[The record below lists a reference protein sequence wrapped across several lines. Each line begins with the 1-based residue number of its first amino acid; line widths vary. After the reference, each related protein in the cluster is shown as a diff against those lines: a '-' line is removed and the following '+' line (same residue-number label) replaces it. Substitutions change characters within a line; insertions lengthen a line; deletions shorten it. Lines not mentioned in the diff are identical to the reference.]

1 MRNQGIDARV
11 KIYDIVKSQLPQF
24 IREDSPKVEK
34 FLEQYYISQE
44 HQGGATDIAENLDQ
58 YLKLDNLIPETVAVD
73 TTLTNSINSTDTTI
87 TVGST
92 KGYPSK
98 YGLFKIDNEII
109 SYESKTDTSFV
120 NCFRGFSAISSYTED
135 GEIIFSS
142 SDANSH
148 DADTSIQNLSA
159 LFLKEFYKELK
170 YSIAPGFED
179 KNFVSDLNVGNFL
192 KEVNS
197 FYKSKGTEESYRML
211 FNVLYGE
218 TPSIVNLEQ
227 FLLKSSSAEFIR
239 REEVIVQSIFEG
251 QSIQSLLGQTIIK
264 ESDSNTTASV
274 AGVESFYISGKT
286 FYKLSL
292 FVGYNEF
299 SAIEGNFTT
308 TPSTIS
314 IESISDI
321 NNQSTAF
328 NLVVDSTIGF
338 GKSGSFFVG
347 SDKIDYT
354 DKSINQF
361 INCTT
366 TSTAP
371 ISINSGDLIRNN
383 EIYFGYGNND
393 TNNKIYFRILSI
405 LSDKVVYSDA
415 TEVIPNEIMSLK
427 TIGEYL
433 SEDDN
438 TFRGVF
444 SNSWIYNTSVRYKT
458 TKGNKFNLLNAPK
471 RSSLKLG
478 DNISFFKLGE
488 KTPLNTGSWYIDT
501 IAGNTLT
508 GEGSITDPDNY
519 TGHFQVR
526 RKINKPY
533 SSNIAI
539 ENGGNLVSDVQNC
552 YFDNDGY
559 AYIASNSLPSAE
571 VDGKTYKFRKN
582 IDSVLYKVIANQKSN
597 LEKSDPSADNYDTIV
612 LNPDIL
618 FFDGDAV
625 FYDYPEDESPLQGL
639 VRGIYYIKKE
649 NNKIKLYS
657 SRSFIEMTG
666 NKQVTFNIPEGVSPT
681 SNDIGNHTFTLFY
694 QKETEIGGQKLLKKF
709 PLENNIVD
717 NGTIKTSNGGVG
729 MLINGVEIGSYKSN
743 DYIYYGKIN
752 SFDLLNSGENY
763 DVINPPQLSINTSA
777 GQDFEIRPVM
787 RGSVIAAFPPV
798 QNFDISEIKSA
809 EVVGGN
815 GSGAKL
821 QPILELRR
829 REMLFKAFAST
840 IQGGV
845 NVTANTITFIDQHN
859 LSTGDSILYDS
870 KGYSSAGQS
879 IQISVDGSGFSI
891 PDNTKFYVSITN
903 ASTIKLHYTKEDAL
917 TNSNPISIYSVSV
930 GTHAFKVSNPRNTVS
945 NILVLDGG
953 ENYTNRKIKLNSNNF
968 NQEGNYVEYKNHG
981 FSEKDV
987 VQVVNLTSFANTKFL
1002 VSVIDKDKFRLSD
1015 AGNLSELD
1023 YDNYENQIFADFD
1036 SSNTSGSNIEIK
1048 YPDIEIF
1055 IKYIQSNKQTSIQS
1069 MSVTPIVR
1077 GEIIDAYIDNNG
1089 SGYGS
1094 TILNYKKSLFVDIDT
1109 GSEASLS
1116 PIIENGRILDVEI
1129 GYGGLNYYSTPTIK
1143 VIDSTGQGVGA
1154 ILVPIITNNTI
1165 SSVRIL
1171 NSGIGYDPKNTRIV
1185 VESAGSN
1192 CVIQLTPQRW
1202 TLDKTKRTEDG
1213 TQNLTYESA
1222 FSDVGS
1228 NKLKYSVLG
1237 LSTNL
1242 KEVLDGSNNDVL
1254 SGIIG
1259 WAYDG
1264 NPIYGPIGEF
1274 DPIRVSGDITKGF
1287 LKSGYSLIEN
1297 VVNDA
1302 NRPSGFEAGSFI
1314 EDYEY
1319 IGNGDLDE
1327 HNGRFEVNG
1336 DFPNGRYVYHATM
1349 SDASSPSF
1357 PYFIGNTYKSTPIT
1371 EKLDQSLEFDT
1382 NRQLSRSTFPYLLT
1396 NNDNVEYEFLEID
1409 EVFGQEIRVES
1420 VTNSDI
1426 DKYSVISPGDNYK
1439 VNDKVNFTPIND
1451 SSLDA
1456 FVSEIEGKTIS
1467 NVSTTVQEYQNSQ
1480 LQWVD
1485 EQKVRVHVGVS
1496 SYHQLDTGDLVYLDD
1511 TNLSTFGLSG
1521 FYKIDVNKQNC
1532 IGLTTFT
1539 QVGAGETEV
1548 VVSNIPPSVSI
1559 GNSVSIQNQDGVNN
1573 SYYEITEIIEDQKV
1587 LRLKGGVANHNKF
1600 SKIEYLPSY
1609 FDISKKLEYFNSE
1622 PTKLFY
1628 FDENSIGIGT
1638 IGSTTKSFNA
1648 TSDQITI
1655 TREIPKQ
1662 AIYIENHGLK
1672 TGQKVTYNEEDNGIS
1687 IEYKTDPDSSSVT
1700 DLQNGDL
1707 YVVNK
1712 GKNHIGLRTSFDGED
1727 LFFTSVTS
1735 GNYSIRTTN
1744 ELSLIDA
1751 RKVTT
1756 TVTTTE
1762 DHGLQVGDTVKVDLE
1777 PNLSLGIGNSS
1788 SVSIGGTLPQNHGFV
1803 CRKIE
1808 LVDNDI
1814 DNNIN
1819 VTSHTI
1825 TINDHGLSTG
1835 DKIVINATAN
1845 AIPSLSITSTS
1856 DYKPFYVVR
1865 IDDNVFKLAE
1875 SYPKSIKVPAET
1887 LNITKTYSSP
1897 ATITFSVMS
1906 PQITVVKGNNLVFDI
1921 SDHSTYDLKLFTDN
1935 TFTNNFV
1942 STGKT
1947 STILYTNSANSGI
1960 STLKYDKSLPNVL
1973 YYNMVDSSDNIVE
1986 YDTSINNYNS
1996 IVFADSKYNGKYK
2009 VNKVTANTFEY
2020 TLKEVPERTTYS
2032 STDTSTLK
2040 YTTESKNV
2048 SGPIAKVKTYF
2059 SSDLFE
2065 SIPQFKSITSQNG
2078 TGGFIM
2084 PSSNQIGKIQKV
2096 NVSNNNFRYPH
2107 DYTLSAIV
2115 NISPKIELTNSNT
2128 ITSIGVSNGGTGYTE
2143 PPVLKIFDD
2152 NSNQIIDSGSLIPII
2167 QSGNISSVSILEK
2180 PNGIPKSNVRLVST
2194 QNDNGIRIL
2203 GIVYYPAGV
2212 QVDSVTY
2219 YWAIRVSKRQDTA
2232 TPNWFDVGDKLFIEG
2247 VINSSV
2253 GNVVGGNGFNSED
2266 HNFSTFTVKSIDS
2279 GSSNTSDYFLDWN
2292 SPALTPEG
2300 VGSIVTLYPLSVFAQ
2315 VIRNNDLPIFNIVP
2329 EVSKFNIGEELL
2341 VNGENKNIRVTY
2353 FDGTTI
2359 KVLGSYDLRANDVIF
2374 GRVSKSSG
2382 TISKIT
2388 SKYATL
2394 DRNYSNSTESGWTND
2409 IGKLN
2414 SDVQVLP
2421 DNHYYQ
2427 NMSYAVKTNQTY
2439 NEYESNVKGLVH
2451 TIGMKDFVST
2461 NVQQDSGSVGIGSTN
2476 VMTITKDIIEDVRV
2490 DVIRDFDIAKDL
2502 VEIGVDADSS
2512 EEIILSTV
2520 NLTDFSKAIG
2530 NRALVVD
2537 DISDSFSSKDLGTRD
2552 YVVIK
2557 NLNNTAPNY
2566 YNNLLI
2572 KVQNKLS
2579 DQIQLHD
2586 LTVAKKGT
2594 NDFVI
2599 IENSMVSN
2607 ADVPSEPNSLPLNST
2622 YADYEF
2628 VTSEYDSELVQ
2639 LRFIPKDE
2647 NKNTQQ
2653 YDIKVLNSYFVNT
2666 SSGTDVQTLGK
2677 NKIQSDVIEN
2687 SSSSSQVF
2695 CTINHTVHDSLYMNV
2710 IVTDLGSDEIN
2721 IVDLYVHTDG
2731 TVDNT
2736 FISESITDSSDG
2748 FVSNILGSFDATIDD
2763 DNLQI
2768 TFNKNS
2774 NVSSYNIRSKT
2785 IAFPAYNT
2793 MPTTVEQG
2801 NYYFTNSYL
2810 DSLSTSST
2818 PKSDRLE
2825 QTVLNNSYTV
2835 KSTINANIVYVGD
2848 APSSKYNSLKAT
2860 VKVVKEGATESENR
2874 LAIHQVLVV
2883 VDDSNDVYTRS
2894 EQVFIANDNP
2904 DGDVSETTSGVF
2916 NSIGS
2921 FEGTIDSGTGNL
2933 TLKFIPNE
2941 TGTYG
2946 FSFYGN
2952 YLHKD
2957 IDNINDILSNEYG
2970 TSPNVSLKEDID
2982 VFSFSTED
2990 VFEFDF
2996 KYKGSPIF
3004 YKTFNPGGT
3013 VTIGDSQVNVID
3025 GNLFT
3030 VPDHLLR
3037 TGQEVIYSSGSSV
3050 VGGQSSD
3057 LGNFTSASGNSYFI
3071 AKINENQFKVCSTL
3085 TNSVETANGVQDH
3098 GISATIPANVGNSHV
3113 FEVKEKDSKCIVV
3126 IDDIIQQPLVY
3137 SGVESD
3143 TTIASNG
3150 VTFTSSSEIIE
3161 LVQVNDT
3168 RISDILQIDVNG
3180 DGTLYEYVRVDKIN
3194 RGKYESGAITI
3205 TNDIS
3210 DTNIFVTVT
3219 RGLFGSTASNLS
3231 SSSKVK
3237 VYRGSFKLNKDKIYF
3252 TEAPRGTF
3260 RDGTNK
3266 DESNY
3271 FLPKSTFSARVF
3283 LRSESDTNTSNR
3295 IFDDISKDFDG
3306 KTSDFGLQYEGDV
3319 TSVGIGT
3326 TANSGIV
3333 VINGLF
3339 QTPKT
3344 ENNPSIISTNFE
3356 IEERDDSLAENA
3368 FDITGDVAATSNQI
3382 TNVSGNTVEPGDFID
3397 NDGTDT
3403 HIPVGTKVI
3412 AVNGQTLTL
3421 SQSTTNSSTLTGN
3434 TFRIIKSPGLTVLK
3448 FTGARNYSDTN
3459 VLVIADEDVN
3469 QNELPRGGVIVDY
3482 STSSGYAIAPLIPA
3496 KIAVTQNG
3504 GSINQFYGTPSEA
3517 GESTINVTG
3526 AEYNETTGNLT
3537 ITASNHGFTA
3547 NNPDIMVKLAGLGFT
3562 CEYEGGPTYTVIQYP
3577 EVGDTS
3583 VFPIRSTTTSTITVN
3598 VGISTRKHTWNG
3610 GGTIQPWYHDLTTG
3624 SGYFGDVTAKI
3635 VDMDGNNEE
3644 TITLPVDNQGG
3655 IIDVSSITL
3664 PSSTGWSK
3672 PVLEI
3677 PQPSYSN
3684 LPVEIIS
3691 RIGDPNVSTSSPLVG
3706 IGMSVTVSVNA
3717 ESDRNSGLST
3727 NYYSAE
3733 SIEIIKKGYAFQV
3746 GDVLRPVGIVTAVE
3760 SNTDYPL
3767 EYPTIAVDKT
3777 FSDSFAAWEFG
3788 EFDYIDSIS
3797 EYQDGFRVQFPLSY
3811 NGNRFSF
3818 EKDIDNIDFD
3828 ALLLIFINGVPQ
3840 VSGLNYVFEGGANIL
3855 FTEAPNKNDDV
3866 DIFFYTGVRS
3876 LDTETAT
3883 GVKPTLKVGDE
3894 LQLSGSGNIDEQKL
3908 RTMRILASSRSIKTN
3923 LYRQQGIS
3931 ILQRPLHWYK
3941 QKEDTKMFDVDI
3953 SKSRLTLS
3961 SNIVPVASVIGKV
3974 STASTEIY
3982 VINGDL
3988 FDVENNTSASDPYSG
4003 IGDDL
4008 GTFDCLLVRD
4018 GKYTDTDDT
4027 NRSNGNH
4034 VFTRTDTTFT
4044 ASANQTDFT
4053 VSYTVGLVDVFL
4065 NGTKLSESEYTATN
4079 GTSVVLATGA
4089 SVGDVVVVAVY
4100 VNNTDPN
4107 IEIIK
4112 GFTQS
4117 VTYSID
4123 IKNPTV
4129 NASNNEIEFFT
4140 DTAVNVN
4147 DGLVVGQPIY
4157 VYGFDIDVTGPNN
4170 TPSTNTSTDGTN
4182 PHTTVTNTLN
4192 NIYYVKLITSDHSF
4206 KVYMTGT
4213 IPDGSYTG
4221 TGKLTYTRLDN
4232 GTTENIQRSS
4242 RPIALNFGIT
4252 KDGEWELPTL
4262 IRRTGGHLNSG
4273 GVHTG
4278 SADPII

>member
-1 MRNQGIDARV
+1 
-11 KIYDIVKSQLPQF
+11 
-24 IREDSPKVEK
+24 
-34 FLEQYYISQE
+34 
-44 HQGGATDIAENLDQ
+44 
-58 YLKLDNLIPETVAVD
+58 
-73 TTLTNSINSTDTTI
+73 
-87 TVGST
+87 
-92 KGYPSK
+92 
-98 YGLFKIDNEII
+98 
-109 SYESKTDTSFV
+109 
-120 NCFRGFSAISSYTED
+120 
-135 GEIIFSS
+135 
-142 SDANSH
+142 
-148 DADTSIQNLSA
+148 
-159 LFLKEFYKELK
+159 
-170 YSIAPGFED
+170 
-179 KNFVSDLNVGNFL
+179 
-192 KEVNS
+192 
-197 FYKSKGTEESYRML
+197 
-211 FNVLYGE
+211 
-218 TPSIVNLEQ
+218 
-227 FLLKSSSAEFIR
+227 
-239 REEVIVQSIFEG
+239 
-251 QSIQSLLGQTIIK
+251 
-264 ESDSNTTASV
+264 
-274 AGVESFYISGKT
+274 
-286 FYKLSL
+286 
-292 FVGYNEF
+292 
-299 SAIEGNFTT
+299 
-308 TPSTIS
+308 
-314 IESISDI
+314 
-321 NNQSTAF
+321 
-328 NLVVDSTIGF
+328 
-338 GKSGSFFVG
+338 
-347 SDKIDYT
+347 
-354 DKSINQF
+354 
-361 INCTT
+361 
-366 TSTAP
+366 
-371 ISINSGDLIRNN
+371 
-383 EIYFGYGNND
+383 
-393 TNNKIYFRILSI
+393 
-405 LSDKVVYSDA
+405 
-415 TEVIPNEIMSLK
+415 
-427 TIGEYL
+427 
-433 SEDDN
+433 
-438 TFRGVF
+438 
-444 SNSWIYNTSVRYKT
+444 
-458 TKGNKFNLLNAPK
+458 
-471 RSSLKLG
+471 
-478 DNISFFKLGE
+478 
-488 KTPLNTGSWYIDT
+488 
-501 IAGNTLT
+501 
-508 GEGSITDPDNY
+508 
-519 TGHFQVR
+519 
-526 RKINKPY
+526 
-533 SSNIAI
+533 
-539 ENGGNLVSDVQNC
+539 
-552 YFDNDGY
+552 
-559 AYIASNSLPSAE
+559 
-571 VDGKTYKFRKN
+571 
-582 IDSVLYKVIANQKSN
+582 
-597 LEKSDPSADNYDTIV
+597 
-612 LNPDIL
+612 
-618 FFDGDAV
+618 
-625 FYDYPEDESPLQGL
+625 
-639 VRGIYYIKKE
+639 
-649 NNKIKLYS
+649 
-657 SRSFIEMTG
+657 MTG

-798 QNFDISEIKSA
+798 QNFDITEIKSA

-845 NVTANTITFIDQHN
+845 NVNANTITFIDQHN
-859 LSTGDSILYDS
+859 LSAGDSILYDS

-879 IQISVDGSGFSI
+879 IQITVDGSGFSI

-953 ENYTNRKIKLNSNNF
+953 KNYTNRKIKLNSSNF

-1023 YDNYENQIFADFD
+1023 YDNYENKIFADFD

-1154 ILVPIITNNTI
+1154 ILIPIITNNTI

-1242 KEVLDGSNNDVL
+1242 KEVLDGSNNNVL

-1287 LKSGYSLIEN
+1287 LRSGYSLIEN
-1297 VVNDA
+1297 VVNDT
-1302 NRPSGFEAGSFI
+1302 NRPSEFEAGSFI

-1319 IGNGDLDE
+1319 VGNGDLDE
-1327 HNGRFEVNG
+1327 HNGRFEVND

-1396 NNDNVEYEFLEID
+1396 NDDNVEYEFLEID
-1409 EVFGQEIRVES
+1409 EVFGQEIRVEA

-1485 EQKVRVHVGVS
+1485 EEKVRVHVGVS

-1532 IGLTTFT
+1532 VGLTTFA

-1559 GNSVSIQNQDGVNN
+1559 GNSVSIQNQDGLSN

-1638 IGSTTKSFNA
+1638 IGSTTKTFNA

-1672 TGQKVTYNEEDNGIS
+1672 TGQKVTYNEEDTGIA
-1687 IEYKTDPDSSSVT
+1687 IEYKTDPDSSSVSE
-1700 DLQNGDL
+1700 LQDGDL

-1803 CRKIE
+1803 CRKFE
-1808 LVDNDI
+1808 LVDDDI

-1845 AIPSLSITSTS
+1845 ATFPSLSITSTS

-1897 ATITFSVMS
+1897 ATVTFSVMS

-1921 SDHSTYDLKLFTDN
+1921 SDHSTYDLKLFTNN

-1947 STILYTNSANSGI
+1947 STILYTNSSNSGI

-2084 PSSNQIGKIQKV
+2084 PSSNQIGKIEKV

-2292 SPALTPEG
+2292 APALTPEG

-2341 VNGENKNIRVTY
+2341 VNGENKDIRVTY

-2359 KVLGSYDLRANDVIF
+2359 KVLGSYNLRTNDVIF

-2607 ADVPSEPNSLPLNST
+2607 VSVPSASGSLPLNST

-2666 SSGTDVQTLGK
+2666 SSGTDVQTLGE

-2687 SSSSSQVF
+2687 SSSTSQVF
-2695 CTINHTVHDSLYMNV
+2695 CTINHTGHDSLYMNV

-2721 IVDLYVHTDG
+2721 IVDLYVYTDG

-2748 FVSNILGSFDATIDD
+2748 FVSNILGSFNATIDG

-2785 IAFPAYNT
+2785 IAFPAYDT
-2793 MPTTVEQG
+2793 ITTNVEQG

-2810 DSLSTSST
+2810 DSLSTPST

-2835 KSTINANIVYVGD
+2835 ESVISNTASDIVYVGD

-2883 VDDSNDVYTRS
+2883 VDNSNDVYTRS
-2894 EQVFIANDNP
+2894 EQVFIVNDNL
-2904 DGDVSETTSGVF
+2904 DGDDSETTSDVF
-2916 NSIGS
+2916 DSIGS
-2921 FEGTIDSGTGNL
+2921 FEGTINSGNL

-2941 TGTYG
+2941 TGTYS

-3057 LGNFTSASGNSYFI
+3057 LGGFTGGNSYFI

-3150 VTFTSSSEIIE
+3150 VAFTSSSEIIE

-3382 TNVSGNTVEPGDFID
+3382 TNVSGNTVEQGDFID

-3412 AVNGQTLTL
+3412 AVNGSTLTL
-3421 SQSTTNSSTLTGN
+3421 SQSTTNSSPLTGN

-3448 FTGARNYSDTN
+3448 FTGARNYSDTSA
-3459 VLVIADEDVN
+3459 LVIVDDDVN

-3496 KIAVTQNG
+3496 KIAVTQNA
-3504 GSINQFYGTPSEA
+3504 GSINQFYGTPSA
-3517 GESTINVTG
+3517 IGISPINVTG
-3526 AEYNETTGNLT
+3526 AEYDETTGNLT

-3562 CEYEGGPTYTVIQYP
+3562 CEYEGSPYTTIQYP
-3577 EVGDTS
+3577 EAGNTN
-3583 VFPIRSTTTSTITVN
+3583 VFPVTSTTTSTITVN
-3598 VGISTRKHTWNG
+3598 VGISTRKHTWNS

-3644 TITLPVDNQGG
+3644 TIILPVNNQGG
-3655 IIDVSSITL
+3655 IIDVSSITS
-3664 PSSTGWSK
+3664 PTSTGWSK

-3691 RIGDPNVSTSSPLVG
+3691 RIGDPNVSTSTPLTG

-3760 SNTDYPL
+3760 SNNDYPL

-3797 EYQDGFRVQFPLSY
+3797 EYQDGIRVQFPLSY

-3894 LQLSGSGNIDEQKL
+3894 LQLSGSGNIDEQNL

-3923 LYRQQGIS
+3923 LYRKQGIS

-3974 STASTEIY
+3974 TTTSTEIY

-3988 FDVENNTSASDPYSG
+3988 FDVENNNTGVYSG

-4018 GKYTDTDDT
+4018 GNYTDA
-4027 NRSNGNH
+4027 NSSNGNH
-4034 VFTRTDTTFT
+4034 YD
-4044 ASANQTDFT
+4044 
-4053 VSYTVGLVDVFL
+4053 
-4065 NGTKLSESEYTATN
+4065 
-4079 GTSVVLATGA
+4079 
-4089 SVGDVVVVAVY
+4089 
-4100 VNNTDPN
+4100 NNTDPN
-4107 IEIIK
+4107 IEIIT

-4117 VTYSID
+4117 VTYSLD
-4123 IKNPTV
+4123 IKDPIV
-4129 NASNNEIEFFT
+4129 NVSNNEIKFYTVDTALDLQDAGFT
-4140 DTAVNVN
+4140 D
-4147 DGLVVGQPIY
+4147 LVVGQPIY
-4157 VYGFDIDVTGPNN
+4157 IYDFDISVTGI
-4170 TPSTNTSTDGTN
+4170 NTSTDGTN
-4182 PHTTVTNTLN
+4182 SHTTVTDTLN
-4192 NIYYVKLITSDHSF
+4192 NIYYIKEITSSNSF
-4206 KVYMTGT
+4206 KVHMTGT
-4213 IPDGSYTG
+4213 IPNSSYTG

-4232 GTTENIQRSS
+4232 GTTEDIQRSS
-4242 RPIALNFGIT
+4242 RPIALNFDIT
-4252 KDGEWELPTL
+4252 KDGEWENLPTL